1 MTDTQRRQGAS
12 GAFGWSVL
20 NTVLSRVG
28 TLGIGIVLARVLG
41 PESFGTFAV
50 ALVALMAVL
59 SFNELGVSLAIVRWP
74 GKPAKIVPTVNTISV
89 VGSAVFCGAAVLAA
103 PVFTSAV
110 GDPEATD
117 VVRILI
123 ISVFINGVVASPA
136 ALLQRNFREKTRMS
150 IDQVNVWVG
159 AAVSLALALAGVG
172 AMALA
177 VGRIAG
183 GLVAAV
189 MFLRAS
195 PIPYRFGL
203 DRNYLMPLLR
213 FGLPLAGT
221 SIIFFALGYAD
232 QLTAGILLGTTG
244 LGFYVL
250 AFNLSSWP
258 VSIVA
263 QPLRRVAPAA
273 FSALQHDPSGL
284 NGTLGAIYSVLLC
297 AALPPMIFLAASSE
311 PLINLIYGTAW
322 LPAAA
327 VLSWL
332 VVAAFVKIICD
343 LAYDFLVVLG
353 RSGTVFMI
361 QAGSLVV
368 LIPAL
373 ISGALL
379 FGLAGLAAAQA
390 LVTGLVVLPCYLRQ
404 LHRNGV
410 NFEVFARATWLPLL
424 AALPVGALSLGFSHW
439 IAVPFW
445 ALVAGGSAAVVVTAG
460 LLWLRRDTLKALR
473 ALGAPAAT
481 TEVELVP

>member
-1 MTDTQRRQGAS
+1 MKHREVRQGAS

-28 TLGIGIVLARVLG
+28 TLGIGIALARVLG

-74 GKPAKIVPTVNTISV
+74 ADPAKIVPTVNTISV
-89 VGSAVFCGAAVLAA
+89 AGSALFCGLALLAA
-103 PVFTSAV
+103 PIFTAAV
-110 GDPEATD
+110 NDPDATD
-117 VVRILI
+117 VIRVLI

-136 ALLQRNFREKTRMS
+136 ALLQRNFLEKKRMI
-150 IDQVNVWVG
+150 IDQTNVWVG
-159 AAVSLALALAGVG
+159 AGISLLLALTGMG

-177 VGRIAG
+177 VGR
-183 GLVAAV
+183 VAASLLTAV

-195 PIPYRFGL
+195 PMPYRFGL
-203 DRNYLMPLLR
+203 DRDYLLPLLR

-221 SIIFFALGYAD
+221 SIIFFVIGYSD
-232 QLTAGILLGTTG
+232 QFTAGVVLGTTG
-244 LGFYVL
+244 LGLYVL

-258 VSIVA
+258 VSILS

-273 FSALQHDPSGL
+273 FSAMQNDRGQM
-284 NGTLGAIYSVLLC
+284 NATLSAIVSVVLC
-297 AALPPMIFLAASSE
+297 AALPVLLFLAASST
-311 PLINLIYGTAW
+311 PVIDVIYGSAW
-322 LPAAA
+322 LPAAV

-332 VVAAFVKIICD
+332 VVAAFAKILCD

-373 ISGALL
+373 IFGAQF
-379 FGLAGLAAAQA
+379 FGLGGLAAAQA
-390 LVTGLVVLPCYLRQ
+390 LVMFLVVLPCYLYQ
-404 LHRNGV
+404 LHKAGV
-410 NFEVFARATWLPLL
+410 NLRAMTQGIWLPILVGL
-424 AALPVGALSLGFSHW
+424 ATGAIAWW
-439 IAVPFW
+439 IASVQTNSFL
-445 ALVAGGSAAVVVTAG
+445 AVMMAGLVAGAATLG
-460 LLWLRRDTLKALR
+460 LLYLRRDSLR
-473 ALGAPAAT
+473 LLRTIGSAPEPAK
-481 TEVELVP
+481 VPS

>member
-74 GKPAKIVPTVNTISV
+74 GNPAKIVPTVNTISV

-117 VVRILI
+117 VIRILI

-136 ALLQRNFREKTRMS
+136 ALLQRNFREKTRMG

-195 PIPYRFGL
+195 PLPYRFGL
-203 DRNYLMPLLR
+203 DRDYLMPLLR

-221 SIIFFALGYAD
+221 SIIFFAIGYAD
-232 QLTAGILLGTTG
+232 QLTAGVLLGTTG

-258 VSIVA
+258 VSILA

-273 FSALQHDPSGL
+273 FSALQHDPSGR
-284 NGTLGAIYSVLLC
+284 NGTLCAIYSILLC

-404 LHRNGV
+404 LHKAGV
-410 NFEVFARATWLPLL
+410 NLVPMAGSIWLPTTTGLAAGAFAWLMATAQPSPLL
-424 AALPVGALSLGFSHW
+424 AMTSSGLVTGALTLGLLYLRRTSLGLLRT
-439 IAVPFW
+439 IGDTPQ
-445 ALVAGGSAAVVVTAG
+445 TAG
-460 LLWLRRDTLKALR
+460 VAL
-473 ALGAPAAT
+473 
-481 TEVELVP
+481 